1 MMFLFQMKFDVL
13 GRTKILFFLKSS
25 YNVPVRNKIKI
36 IWQSKIRKTVMK
48 QKFKC

>member
-25 YNVPVRNKIKI
+25 YNVPVRNKI